1 MTSGRNLR
9 NMKIK
14 DQGLTLRQKRIIGA
28 SATVLF
34 LLFCAAV
41 SWYIGRPII
50 EFVSEPEKFRVWV
63 ENGGIWS
70 KIAFIGMVM
79 FQVVIALVPGEPL
92 EIGAGYAFGAI
103 EGTLLTVIGVTLGS
117 LVVFSLVR
125 KFGVMLVE
133 IFFSREKI
141 SSLKFLQKSK
151 KRDFV
156 IFLLFF
162 LPGTPKDLITYF
174 AGLTDMKLS
183 YMLWLSAVVRLPSVI
198 TSTLGGDALGTE
210 KYIMAIIVFII
221 TLIISFIGWLIFK
234 FISSHRKGA

>member
-1 MTSGRNLR
+1 MMSGRNLR

>member
-1 MTSGRNLR
+1 
-9 NMKIK
+9 MKIK

-103 EGTLLTVIGVTLGS
+103 EGTLLTVIGVTFGS

-133 IFFSREKI
+133 IIFSREKI

>member
-1 MTSGRNLR
+1 
-9 NMKIK
+9 MKIK

>member
-1 MTSGRNLR
+1 
-9 NMKIK
+9 MKIK

-103 EGTLLTVIGVTLGS
+103 EGTLLTVIGVTFGS